1 MELVFT
7 IYVHGIPFFSKTN
20 LSKLSIYLIQLI
32 LDNRGYHDHSHLSVY
47 VIETEMISQES
58 VGFIDDRGCEHVQ
71 QTFVFLV
78 IYAKHCFIPI
88 K

>member
-1 MELVFT
+1 MEFVFA

-32 LDNRGYHDHSHLSVY
+32 LDDRGNHGHSHLCVY
-47 VIETEMISQES
+47 VIKTKLKSQES
-58 VGFIDDRGCEHVQ
+58 VGFIDDRGSEHVQ
-71 QTFVFLV
+71 QTFFFLV
-78 IYAKHCFIPI
+78 IYAKHCFIPV